1 MYNSRLNVS
10 LSDKESTI
18 VDISITDED
27 KQRAEDILC
36 KLIDVYNEQWL
47 KDRNRVAESTFEFIT
62 NRLNTLSKEL
72 GDVDQKISDYK
83 SQNKM
88 PDIDAASNMY
98 MAQNSKNNDQILQLN
113 NQLGWHVTYANILTT
128 TASTTNT
135 CPLTQ
140 ALAVLALKR

>member
-98 MAQNSKNNDQILQLN
+98 MAQNSK
-113 NQLGWHVTYANILTT
+113 TT
-128 TASTTNT
+128 TKFCN
-135 CPLTQ
+135 
-140 ALAVLALKR
+140 